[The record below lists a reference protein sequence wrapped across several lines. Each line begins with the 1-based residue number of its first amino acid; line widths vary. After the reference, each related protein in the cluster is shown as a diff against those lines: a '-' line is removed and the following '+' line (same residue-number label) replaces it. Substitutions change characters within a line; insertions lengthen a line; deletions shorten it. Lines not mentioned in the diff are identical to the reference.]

1 MALMASEPPV
11 SSENLAPT
19 GPQGEVFDLGYQR
32 YEGPREGRS
41 RARKAIYWDG
51 VKLILG
57 IGRGPKAKILPILLF
72 ISAILPAIVFVIIL
86 SFAGQGADFLP
97 GPADY
102 NGIIATLLIIFGA
115 IMAPEL
121 FTPDRKDRVLDLY
134 LVRPITSTDY
144 AFARV
149 AAFMSIVLALV
160 YSGQVVLQA
169 GLILTATEPWE
180 YIKDNWDDIPRFM
193 AAGFLVALFITA
205 IPMAVA
211 TFTNRRA
218 YASAFVIGLF
228 MVATFTVNGLTSET
242 CSGNA
247 RSENGRISFDELECE
262 AVTGEAAKYISLLS
276 FMEAPLFMNDLVF
289 DVVDDDPSPAAK
301 AQRELHDGIPIGTY
315 GLYTLT
321 PLVLIWWQYRRARI

>member
-1 MALMASEPPV
+1 MASEPPV
-11 SSENLAPT
+11 TT

-32 YEGPREGRS
+32 YDGPREGRS

-57 IGRGPKAKILPILLF
+57 IGRGPKSKILPLLLF
-72 ISAILPAIVFVIIL
+72 ISAMLPAVVFVIIL
-86 SFAGQGADFLP
+86 SFVGDAAEDFIP

-102 NGIIATLLIIFGA
+102 NGLISTLLIMFGA

-144 AFARV
+144 AMARV

-160 YSGQVVLQA
+160 YSGQIVLQA
-169 GLILTATEPWE
+169 GLILTASEPWG
-180 YIKDNWDDIPRFM
+180 YIKDNWADIPRFL

-218 YASAFVIGLF
+218 YASVFVIGLF
-228 MVATFTVNGLTSET
+228 TVALATVAPLVHET
-242 CSGNA
+242 CTGQARTVSGQVTF
-247 RSENGRISFDELECE
+247 EELHCE
-262 AVTGEAAKYISLLS
+262 SVVGDAAKYVNLLRGS
-276 FMEAPLFMNDLVF
+276 IVHE
-289 DVVDDDPSPAAK
+289 
-301 AQRELHDGIPIGTY
+301 
-315 GLYTLT
+315 
-321 PLVLIWWQYRRARI
+321 

>member
-1 MALMASEPPV
+1 MASDPT
-11 SSENLAPT
+11 LASNPK
-19 GPQGEVFDLGYQR
+19 GEVFDLGYQH
-32 YEGPREGRS
+32 YDGPREGRS

-57 IGRGPKAKILPILLF
+57 VGRGPKAKILPLLLF
-72 ISAILPAIVFVIIL
+72 ISAMLPAVVFVIIL
-86 SFAGQGADFLP
+86 SFVGEGGEDFIP

-102 NGIIATLLIIFGA
+102 NGLIATLLIIFGA

-144 AFARV
+144 AVARV

-160 YSGQVVLQA
+160 YSGQIVLQV
-169 GLILTATEPWE
+169 GLILTAGAPWE
-180 YIKDNWDDIPRFM
+180 YIKDNWDDIPRFLG
-193 AAGFLVALFITA
+193 AGFLVALFITA

-211 TFTNRRA
+211 TFTTRRA

-228 MVATFTVNGLTSET
+228 MVATFTVNGLTSENCT
-242 CSGNA
+242 GNA
-247 RSENGRISFDELECE
+247 RSENGRITFDELDCE
-262 AVTGEAAKYISLLS
+262 PVTGEAAKYISLLS

-289 DVVDDDPSPAAK
+289 DVVDEDPGPARK
-301 AQRELHDGIPIGTY
+301 ALRDLHDIFPVGIYT
-315 GLYTLT
+315 LYTAF
-321 PLVLIWWQYRRARI
+321 PLALIWWQYRRTRI

>member
-1 MALMASEPPV
+1 MASEPPV
-11 SSENLAPT
+11 TTS
-19 GPQGEVFDLGYQR
+19 PQGEVFDLGYQR
-32 YEGPREGRS
+32 YEGPREGRA

-57 IGRGPKAKILPILLF
+57 IGRGPKSKILPLLLF
-72 ISAILPAIVFVIIL
+72 ISVMLPAVVFVIIL
-86 SFAGQGADFLP
+86 SFVGEGGEEFIP

-102 NGIIATLLIIFGA
+102 NGIIATLLIMFGA

-134 LVRPITSTDY
+134 LVRPISSSDY

-160 YSGQVVLQA
+160 YSGQIVLQA
-169 GLILTATEPWE
+169 GLILTASAPWD
-180 YIKDNWDDIPRFM
+180 YIKDNWADVPRFIG
-193 AAGFLVALFITA
+193 AGFLVALFITA

-228 MVATFTVNGLTSET
+228 MVSTFTVNGLTSEN
-242 CSGNA
+242 CSGQA
-247 RSENGRISFDELECE
+247 RSENGRIVLEDLDCE
-262 AVTGEAAKYISLLS
+262 PVTGEAAKYISLLS
-276 FMEAPLFMNDLVF
+276 FMEAPAFMNDLVF
-289 DVVDDDPSPAAK
+289 DVVDTDPSPAK
-301 AQRELHDGIPIGTY
+301 VAQRELNNAYPIGMY
-315 GLYTLT
+315 ALLT
-321 PLVLIWWQYRRARI
+321 VFPLALIWWQYRRTRI